1 MRGRDAES
9 LTAVDVLGWS
19 GTVVPRLN
27 VLGVCVDPV
36 VRVDHDAHARR
47 RVGPVL
53 DRDVLAT
60 WEWPEAVR
68 EPEVVRLVGV
78 LAGGGHWRRAL
89 GDAVR
94 LSGFCPV
101 AVVGVDDERCRLECA
116 YAGVGLVV
124 DGRVVVPA
132 REARAVGARR
142 RTLDRWVE
150 ELVYQRL
157 ITDGVLAPVAT
168 PSARR

>member
-1 MRGRDAES
+1 VGEPVFA
-9 LTAVDVLGWS
+9 ALGWV
-19 GTVVPRLN
+19 GALVERVV
-27 VLGVCVDPV
+27 VLGVRVDVV
-36 VRVDHDAHARR
+36 VRVDAVAHAAR

-60 WEWPEAVR
+60 WEWPESVR

-78 LAGGGHWRRAL
+78 LATGAHWRRAL

-101 AVVGVDDERCRLECA
+101 AIVGVADERCRLECA

-124 DGRVVVPA
+124 DGLVVVEP
-132 REARAVGARR
+132 RSGRAAGARR

-150 ELVYQRL
+150 ESVYQRL
-157 ITDGVLAPVAT
+157 IADGVLAPVAT

>member
-1 MRGRDAES
+1 MSGEARA
-9 LTAVDVLGWS
+9 LGWA
-19 GTVVPRLN
+19 GTVVPRVK
-27 VLGVCVDPV
+27 VLGVCVDVV
-36 VRVDHDAHARR
+36 VRVDVDAHAARR
-47 RVGPVL
+47 EGPVL

-68 EPEVVRLVGV
+68 EPEVVRLVGAV
-78 LAGGGHWRRAL
+78 ASGTHWRRAL

-124 DGRVVVPA
+124 DGRVLVAP
-132 REARAVGARR
+132 RDERAEGARR

-157 ITDGVLAPVAT
+157 IADGVLEPVAR
-168 PSARR
+168 PSATR

>member
-1 MRGRDAES
+1 MRDRDAEPW
-9 LTAVDVLGWS
+9 TTVGVLGWS
-19 GTVVPRLN
+19 GTVVPRLK
-27 VLGVCVDPV
+27 VLGVCVDAV
-36 VRVDHDAHARR
+36 VRVDHDAHAR

-89 GDAVR
+89 ADAVR

-124 DGRVVVPA
+124 DGLVVVAAPGS
-132 REARAVGARR
+132 RAVGARR

-157 ITDGVLAPVAT
+157 ISDGVLAPVAT

>member
-1 MRGRDAES
+1 MSEEAVAALGWVGTWVERVVLLGVR
-9 LTAVDVLGWS
+9 VDV
-19 GTVVPRLN
+19 
-27 VLGVCVDPV
+27 V
-36 VRVDHDAHARR
+36 VRVDAVAHAARR
-47 RVGPVL
+47 AGPVL

-78 LAGGGHWRRAL
+78 LAAGAHWRRAL

-124 DGRVVVPA
+124 DGAVVVEP
-132 REARAVGARR
+132 RDGRAVGARR

-150 ELVYQRL
+150 EVVYQRL
-157 ITDGVLAPVAT
+157 IVDGVLAPVAT
-168 PSARR
+168 PSATR

>member
-1 MRGRDAES
+1 MSGEARA
-9 LTAVDVLGWS
+9 LGWV
-19 GTVVPRLN
+19 GTVVPRVK
-27 VLGVCVDPV
+27 VLGVVVDVV
-36 VRVDHDAHARR
+36 VRVDVVAHAARR
-47 RVGPVL
+47 AGPVL

-78 LAGGGHWRRAL
+78 VATGTHWRGAL
-89 GDAVR
+89 RDAVR
-94 LSGFCPV
+94 LSGFCAV
-101 AVVGVDDERCRLECA
+101 AIVGVDEERCRLECA

-124 DGRVVVPA
+124 EGTVVVVP
-132 REARAVGARR
+132 RGGRAVGARR

-157 ITDGVLAPVAT
+157 IVDGVLEPVAR
-168 PSARR
+168 PSATP

>member
-1 MRGRDAES
+1 VSVEARA
-9 LTAVDVLGWS
+9 LGWA
-19 GTVVPRLN
+19 GAVVPRAR
-27 VLGVCVDPV
+27 VLGVRVDVV
-36 VRVDHDAHARR
+36 VRVDAAAHAARR
-47 RVGPVL
+47 EGPVL

-78 LAGGGHWRRAL
+78 VATGAHWRSAL
-89 GDAVR
+89 RDAVR

-101 AVVGVDDERCRLECA
+101 AIVGVDDEPCRLECA

-124 DGRVVVPA
+124 DGCVVVAP
-132 REARAVGARR
+132 RDGRAEGARR

-157 ITDGVLAPVAT
+157 IVDGVLEPVAR
-168 PSARR
+168 PSSTR

>member
-1 MRGRDAES
+1 MRDRDDEPPT
-9 LTAVDVLGWS
+9 TADVLGWS
-19 GTVVPRLN
+19 GTLVPRLN
-27 VLGVCVDPV
+27 VLGVSVDVV
-36 VRVDHDAHARR
+36 VRVDRAAHAARR
-47 RVGPVL
+47 AGPVL

-60 WEWPEAVR
+60 WEWPEVVR

-78 LAGGGHWRRAL
+78 LATGTHWRRAL

-94 LSGFCPV
+94 LSGFCAV
-101 AVVGVDDERCRLECA
+101 AIVGVDDERCRLECA
-116 YAGVGLVV
+116 FAGVGLVV
-124 DGRVVVPA
+124 DGVVVVEP
-132 REARAVGARR
+132 RGGRAVGARR

-157 ITDGVLAPVAT
+157 IVDGVLEPVAT